1 MNVRKELARRIK
13 VQLEN
18 TAYKE
23 YSETDIIKAIRV
35 LEGRMMR
42 TMISGESF
50 GFKKVMSIYPD
61 PGSISARKIMKKIKH
76 RNQMRRLKFAKRKKK
91 AYFGIRLNE

>member
-1 MNVRKELARRIK
+1 MDVRRELARRIK
-13 VQLEN
+13 EQLKE
-18 TAYKE
+18 TAYNE
-23 YSETDIIKAIRV
+23 YSEMDIVKAIRV

-61 PGSISARKIMKKIKH
+61 PGSISARKVMKKIKH

-91 AYFGIRLNE
+91 VYFGIKLDQ

>member
-1 MNVRKELARRIK
+1 MDVRRELARRIK
-13 VQLEN
+13 KQLKE
-18 TAYKE
+18 TAYNE
-23 YSETDIIKAIRV
+23 YSEMDIVKAIRV

-61 PGSISARKIMKKIKH
+61 PGSISARKVMKKIKH

-91 AYFGIRLNE
+91 VYFGIKLDQ